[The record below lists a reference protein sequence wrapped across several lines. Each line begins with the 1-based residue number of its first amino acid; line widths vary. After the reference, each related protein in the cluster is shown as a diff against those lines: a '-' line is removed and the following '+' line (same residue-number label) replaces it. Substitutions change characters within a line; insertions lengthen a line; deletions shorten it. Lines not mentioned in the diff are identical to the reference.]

1 MNEKK
6 DEQQHLVT
14 PMRITSHCSADC
26 SSAALRS
33 RSLKIEQQQ
42 IAIVIVVFF
51 FPRARMR
58 KIIWGI
64 LWQNEL
70 MSG

>member
-1 MNEKK
+1 V
-6 DEQQHLVT
+6 QQT
-14 PMRITSHCSADC
+14 T
-26 SSAALRS
+26 ALRS

-51 FPRARMR
+51 FPRARAWEMR
-58 KIIWGI
+58 KITLRI
-64 LWQNEL
+64 LWQNEII